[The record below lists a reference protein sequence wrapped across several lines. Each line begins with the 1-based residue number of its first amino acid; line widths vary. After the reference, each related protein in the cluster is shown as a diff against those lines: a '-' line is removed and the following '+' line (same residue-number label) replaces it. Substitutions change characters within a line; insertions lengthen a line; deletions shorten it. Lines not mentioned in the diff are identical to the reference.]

1 MLTDYH
7 MHTSFSPDSQFDM
20 EDEIRCAI
28 EKKIQEI
35 CFTDHVDHNILV
47 NQDCPLKEYRMR
59 YEACKEKYQHQ
70 IVLKWGAEFGVQTHT
85 VPLFQKDFD
94 MYDFDF
100 IILSCHQ
107 IQDLEFWNQQF
118 QKGKSQKEINEAYYQ
133 EIYQCMQLYKDYSV
147 LGHLD
152 AIKRDDPYGEY
163 EDDQVEDILMEILK
177 KAISDGKGIEVN
189 TSNFRYHLSDLTPS
203 RKILKMYYDLGGKI
217 LTFGSDTHQKEHV
230 GYKIEEVKEI
240 VKDMGF
246 KEFVTFEKMKPIFHL
261 F

>member
-47 NQDCPLKEYRMR
+47 NRDCPLKEYRMR

-94 MYDFDF
+94 MYDFSTALC
-100 IILSCHQ
+100 IL
-107 IQDLEFWNQQF
+107 QD
-118 QKGKSQKEINEAYYQ
+118 
-133 EIYQCMQLYKDYSV
+133 KDYFPKYTKHV
-147 LGHLD
+147 LFPH
-152 AIKRDDPYGEY
+152 
-163 EDDQVEDILMEILK
+163 
-177 KAISDGKGIEVN
+177 
-189 TSNFRYHLSDLTPS
+189 T
-203 RKILKMYYDLGGKI
+203 
-217 LTFGSDTHQKEHV
+217 
-230 GYKIEEVKEI
+230 
-240 VKDMGF
+240 
-246 KEFVTFEKMKPIFHL
+246 
-261 F
+261 